1 MDPLLDVCVR
11 EPIMDPLL
19 DVCVR
24 EPIMDPLLDVCVEPV
39 LNTLA
44 RRHLAKFPHGFEF
57 REESV
62 RLFTTCVCGDN
73 SVCCGIVSKQLG
85 RVCVIE

>member
-24 EPIMDPLLDVCVEPV
+24 EPIMDPHGSFV
-39 LNTLA
+39 L
-44 RRHLAKFPHGFEF
+44 
-57 REESV
+57 
-62 RLFTTCVCGDN
+62 TTYSGSMV
-73 SVCCGIVSKQLG
+73 VVP
-85 RVCVIE
+85 